1 MGCLGPCP
9 AVKVVVSLFTALSTK
24 VLFAIYGKGS
34 TEATL
39 AVCIYG
45 VARRAARGATI
56 PLPACGRVSGPIPAG
71 AWAAPRLSL
80 SEMNS
85 GFLGLGSFRSFRPI
99 RSSRSTLCL
108 WLCLPLHRFKS
119 IIQGVLVGIE

>member
-9 AVKVVVSLFTALSTK
+9 AVNVVVSLFTALSTK

-56 PLPACGRVSGPIPAG
+56 PLPACGGVSGADSCGGMGGPSTLSVGDEFRVS
-71 AWAAPRLSL
+71 WPRELSQL
-80 SEMNS
+80 PPYSV
-85 GFLGLGSFRSFRPI
+85 FPVHAVPVAVPT
-99 RSSRSTLCL
+99 SS
-108 WLCLPLHRFKS
+108 P
-119 IIQGVLVGIE
+119 V